1 MSGTKEEQDKQPGD
15 PAPAISLPIATLT
28 QWMHFAG
35 GLPAAQGGE
44 LFFAIRNELNAAA
57 ANAKGAQA
65 EAP

>member
-1 MSGTKEEQDKQPGD
+1 MREPNEVQEEQSTEPS
-15 PAPAISLPIATLT
+15 PAISLPVATLT

-57 ANAKGAQA
+57 LKAKEAQT
-65 EAP
+65 ETP